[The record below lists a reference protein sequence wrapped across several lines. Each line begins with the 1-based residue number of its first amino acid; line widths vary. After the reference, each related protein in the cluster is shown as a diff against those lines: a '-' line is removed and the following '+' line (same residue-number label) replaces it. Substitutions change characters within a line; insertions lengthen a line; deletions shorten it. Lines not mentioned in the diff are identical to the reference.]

1 MKVKGAVFKETE
13 SGPQYAAKRSDKITK
28 EMYFGFGDLES
39 IGVKICFGG
48 MLDPE
53 VRFVWAEM

>member
-1 MKVKGAVFKETE
+1 M
-13 SGPQYAAKRSDKITK
+13 K
-28 EMYFGFGDLES
+28 EMYFGFGELES

-53 VRFVWAEM
+53 VRLAWAEM